1 MMRAFLSLRYT
12 VPERR
17 AAFEKGLQRL
27 GYEVIHGL
35 PAGEVDPSDVLCTWN
50 RIGHVNEVAKKFTKV
65 LVTENA
71 TWGNELAGD
80 HWYTIARNYHNTKG
94 MFPVGDKTRWDSL
107 RVKLAPWRK
116 PGGETVVLPS
126 RGIGSP
132 PTVMPRG
139 WTAPGRIRRHMGKQS
154 EFVPLEADLAHAS
167 KVVTWGSG
175 AAVKALM
182 WGIPVES
189 HMPNWIFSQDNSEYG
204 RLKAFRDAAWAQWRV
219 SEIEKGL
226 PFEWLLRQPQP

>member
-17 AAFEKGLQRL
+17 AAFERGLCRL

-35 PAGEVDPSDVLCTWN
+35 PAGEIEPSDLLCTWN
-50 RIGHVNEVAKKFTKV
+50 RIGHVNEVAKRFTKV
-65 LVTENA
+65 LVCENA
-71 TWGNELAGD
+71 TFGNDFQGD

-94 MFPVGDKTRWDSL
+94 MFPVGDKSRWDSL

-126 RGIGSP
+126 RGIGSAP
-132 PTVMPRG
+132 VVQPRG
-139 WTAPGRIRRHMGKQS
+139 WTAPGRVRPHMGRHA
-154 EFVPLEADLAHAS
+154 EFVPLDKDLANAS
-167 KVVTWGSG
+167 RVTTWGSG

-182 WGIPVES
+182 MGIPVDS
-189 HMPNWIFSQDNSEYG
+189 QYPNWIAQQDNTEWG
-204 RLKAFRDAAWAQWRV
+204 RLDMFRKLAWAQWRV
-219 SEIEKGL
+219 SEIEKGT

>member
-1 MMRAFLSLRYT
+1 MRAFLSLRYT

-35 PAGEVDPSDVLCTWN
+35 PAGDISPSDVLCCWN
-50 RIGHVNEVAKKFTKV
+50 RIGHVNEVAKKFSKV
-65 LVTENA
+65 LVCENA
-71 TWGNELAGD
+71 SWGNDFQGD
-80 HWYTIARNYHNTKG
+80 HWYTIARNYHNTRG
-94 MFPVGDKTRWDSL
+94 MFPIGDKSRWDSL
-107 RVKLAPWRK
+107 RVELAPWRK

-139 WTAPGRIRRHMGKQS
+139 WTAPGRVRPHMGKQS
-154 EFVPLEADLAHAS
+154 EFVPLERDLAHAS
-167 KVVTWGSG
+167 KVITWGSG

-189 HMPNWIFSQDNSEYG
+189 HMPNWIAACEPTDHD
-204 RLKAFRDAAWAQWRV
+204 RLRMFRQLAWATWTLK
-219 SEIEKGL
+219 EIEKGT
-226 PFEWLLRQPQP
+226 PFSWLLQRPEP